1 MMVSLTT
8 RVDIGTGSVCG
19 MEVDSYERDFVERRN
34 MGELRNTA
42 LTELKIAF
50 TNQESSQSR

>member
-1 MMVSLTT
+1 MRTKSVMMVSLTT

-34 MGELRNTA
+34 MGELRTKNA
-42 LTELKIAF
+42 D
-50 TNQESSQSR
+50 